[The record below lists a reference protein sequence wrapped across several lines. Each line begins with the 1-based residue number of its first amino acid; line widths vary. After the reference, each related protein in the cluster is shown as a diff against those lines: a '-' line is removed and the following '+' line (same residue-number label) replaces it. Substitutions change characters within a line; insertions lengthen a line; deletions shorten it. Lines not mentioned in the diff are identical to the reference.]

1 MARRPAPPSAS
12 SKATPPQATAP
23 KKGRATAKPAGAKAS
38 AASRTGSRGS
48 AGTQRVDVR
57 EWASGIRLSA
67 FSVIMLSLVVL
78 GAWVLVPTLGTFID
92 QRQKIAALEAS
103 VQVSE
108 GEIDDLIAERERWSD
123 PAYITTQA
131 RERLYYVKPGE
142 VVYLIDNDLDPSALP
157 REQEP
162 VSDTLEEKRADWM
175 PQLLRTLVSAG
186 LSDTAAV
193 AP

>member
-12 SKATPPQATAP
+12 PGSSTRPAP
-23 KKGRATAKPAGAKAS
+23 ATAKS
-38 AASRTGSRGS
+38 ARSRRRAAETP
-48 AGTQRVDVR
+48 RVDVR

-108 GEIDDLIAERERWSD
+108 TEITALEQERERWQD

-142 VVYLIDNDLDPSALP
+142 VVYLVDNDLAAADLP
-157 REQEP
+157 REQDP
-162 VSDTLEEKRADWM
+162 VSDTLEEKASDWM
-175 PQLLRTLVSAG
+175 PQLLRTLVAAG
-186 LSDTAAV
+186 LSDTAAI

>member
-1 MARRPAPPSAS
+1 MTRRPAPPSS
-12 SKATPPQATAP
+12 SPGPKDPRPTGKATTKQATTRSAKSAP
-23 KKGRATAKPAGAKAS
+23 QQS
-38 AASRTGSRGS
+38 SRTRGD
-48 AGTQRVDVR
+48 APRVDVR
-57 EWASGIRLSA
+57 EWASGLRLSA

-78 GAWVLVPTLGTFID
+78 GAWVLVPTLGTYID

-108 GEIDDLIAERERWSD
+108 DEIAALVSERERWND

-142 VVYLIDNDLDPSALP
+142 VVYLIDNDLDPSAVP
-157 REQEP
+157 REQAP
-162 VSDTLEEKRADWM
+162 VSGTLEEKPADWM
-175 PQLLRTLVSAG
+175 PQLLRTLVATG
-186 LSDTAAV
+186 LSDTAAI

>member
-1 MARRPAPPSAS
+1 M
-12 SKATPPQATAP
+12 
-23 KKGRATAKPAGAKAS
+23 
-38 AASRTGSRGS
+38 
-48 AGTQRVDVR
+48 R

-92 QRQKIAALEAS
+92 QRQKIAALEVS

-108 GEIDDLIAERERWSD
+108 DEIAALEKERERWQD

-142 VVYLIDNDLDPSALP
+142 VVYLVDNDLDPAALP
-157 REQEP
+157 QEQEP
-162 VSDTLEEKRADWM
+162 VSDTLEEKPADWM
-175 PQLLRTLVSAG
+175 SQLLRTLTSSG
-186 LSDTAAV
+186 LAENAAV

>member
-1 MARRPAPPSAS
+1 VARRPAPPSAS
-12 SKATPPQATAP
+12 PAP
-23 KKGRATAKPAGAKAS
+23 KGAKPSAKAS
-38 AASRTGSRGS
+38 AKTKAPAAPRSSPTAGSRARGD
-48 AGTQRVDVR
+48 APRVDVR

-78 GAWVLVPTLGTFID
+78 GAWVLVPTVGTFID

-108 GEIDDLIAERERWSD
+108 SEIAALVAERERWND

-157 REQEP
+157 REQDP
-162 VSDTLEEKRADWM
+162 VSDTLEEKQADWM
-175 PQLLRTLVSAG
+175 PQLLRTVVAAG
-186 LSDTAAV
+186 LSDTAAI

>member
-1 MARRPAPPSAS
+1 MVKRPAPPSAS
-12 SKATPPQATAP
+12 A
-23 KKGRATAKPAGAKAS
+23 R
-38 AASRTGSRGS
+38 
-48 AGTQRVDVR
+48 AGTRSAKSVRPARSNADTARVDVR

-67 FSVIMLSLVVL
+67 FMVIMLSLVIL
-78 GAWVLVPTLGTFID
+78 GAWVLVPTLGTYID

-108 GEIDDLIAERERWSD
+108 AEIAALQQEQERWRD

-142 VVYLIDNDLDPSALP
+142 VVYLVDNDLDPASLP

-162 VSDTLEEKRADWM
+162 VSDTLEETPSDWM
-175 PQLLRTLVSAG
+175 PQLLRSLAGAG
-186 LSDTAAV
+186 LAQTVSEAR
-193 AP
+193 